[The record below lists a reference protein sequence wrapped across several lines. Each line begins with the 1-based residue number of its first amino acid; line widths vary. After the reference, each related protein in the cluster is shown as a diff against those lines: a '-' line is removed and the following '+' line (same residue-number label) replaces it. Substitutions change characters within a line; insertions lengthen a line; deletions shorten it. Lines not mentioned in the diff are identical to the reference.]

1 VADENMNISGFRR
14 WYGFLLPVIWFAG
27 PSLSAQSFSK
37 DIAPIIYEHCAG
49 CHRAGEIAPMS
60 LLTYEDVRPWAASIR
75 QQVASGAMPP
85 WHSAAPKGQFSNDR
99 RLSDAE
105 KDLILRWVAAGAP
118 KGNTEDLPPMPLF
131 TENWEIG
138 KPDAVITMA
147 QPYTVP
153 AHGDIAYQNFTVP
166 TNFTEDKWIQAIE
179 VRPGARSVVHHILVF
194 VSGGRPNEAY
204 TQIVPPRARRPPAG
218 TSEQS
223 SGMADTLFAT
233 TAPGTNAMVF
243 QPGTAMRVPA
253 GASIRF
259 QIHYT
264 TNGKEV
270 SDRSS
275 VGMIFAKQPPEK
287 EMHTS
292 AFFNLRLVLPAGA
305 ADVTVPSA
313 IQFDQDV
320 HFTALF
326 PHTHL
331 RGKSWD
337 YRVVYP
343 DGRTETVLPV
353 PHYDFNW
360 QTYYMFATP
369 LAVPKGSKLEAVA
382 HYDNSVNNKS
392 NPDPTKE
399 VHWGEQTWDEM
410 QYTGI
415 NYTVDDESPKHPGS
429 KE

>member
-1 VADENMNISGFRR
+1 
-14 WYGFLLPVIWFAG
+14 
-27 PSLSAQSFSK
+27 LSAQSTGAPVFSK
-37 DIAPIIYEHCAG
+37 DIAPIIYQHCAS
-49 CHRAGEIAPMS
+49 CHRAGQIAPMS
-60 LLTYEDVRPWAASIR
+60 LLSYDEVRPWAASIR
-75 QQVASGAMPP
+75 EEVAAGVMPP

-99 RLSDAE
+99 RLSDSE
-105 KDLILRWVAAGAP
+105 KESILRWIAAGAP
-118 KGNTEDLPPMPLF
+118 KGNVNELPPLPAF

-138 KPDAVITMA
+138 KPDAVITMPE
-147 QPYTVP
+147 PYTVP
-153 AHGDIAYQNFTVP
+153 ASGVIAYQNFTAP

-194 VSGGRPNEAY
+194 VSGQRPNEAY
-204 TQIVPPRARRPPAG
+204 TQIVPQRRRRAQTG
-218 TSEQS
+218 TNERS
-223 SGMADTLFAT
+223 SKMADTLFAT

-292 AFFNLRLVLPAGA
+292 AFFNPQLVLPAGA

-313 IQFDQDV
+313 IQFDQNV
-320 HFTALF
+320 RLTALF

-331 RGKSWD
+331 RGKSWE
-337 YRVVYP
+337 YKIVYP
-343 DGRTETVLPV
+343 DGRTETVLPI

-360 QTYYMFATP
+360 QTYYIFATP

-382 HYDNSVNNKS
+382 HYDNSVNNKL
-392 NPDPTKE
+392 NPDPAKE

-415 NYTVDDESPKHPGS
+415 SYTVDDESPAQQIGS
-429 KE
+429 LFKVDHD

>member
-1 VADENMNISGFRR
+1 MLRSSYWTGYA
-14 WYGFLLPVIWFAG
+14 LPVIFFVGWSSSWAA
-27 PSLSAQSFSK
+27 PSTAAAPVFSK
-37 DIAPIIYEHCAG
+37 DIAPILYQHCAS
-49 CHRAGEIAPMS
+49 CHRAGQIAPMS
-60 LLTYEDVRPWAASIR
+60 LLSYEEVRPWAAAIR
-75 QQVASGAMPP
+75 EKVATGAMPP
-85 WHSAAPKGQFSNDR
+85 WHSTAPRGQFSNDR

-105 KDLILRWVAAGAP
+105 KESIMRWAAAGAP
-118 KGNTEDLPPMPLF
+118 KGDVKDLPPVPAF

-138 KPDAVITMA
+138 KPDLVITMPE
-147 QPYTVP
+147 PYVVP
-153 AHGDIAYQNFTVP
+153 TSGVIAYQNFTVP
-166 TNFTEDKWIQAIE
+166 TNFAEDKWIQAIE

-194 VSGGRPNEAY
+194 MVGTRQNQAY
-204 TQIVPPRARRPPAG
+204 TQIVPQQPPRPQTAPSG
-218 TSEQS
+218 QS
-223 SGMADTLFAT
+223 TRKPESLIAT

-243 QPGTAMRVPA
+243 PPGTAMRIPA

-264 TNGKEV
+264 SNGKET

-275 VGMIFAKQPPEK
+275 VGMIFAKQPEK

-292 AFFNLRLVLPAGA
+292 AFFNPRLVLPAGA
-305 ADVTVPSA
+305 ADTTVPSA
-313 IQFDQDV
+313 IQFEKDV
-320 HFTALF
+320 HLTALF

-331 RGKSWD
+331 RGKSWE
-337 YRVVYP
+337 YKIVYP
-343 DGRTETVLPV
+343 DGRAETVLPV

-360 QTYYMFATP
+360 QTYYIFATP
-369 LAVPKGSKLEAVA
+369 LTVPKGSKLEAVA

-415 NYTVDDESPKHPGS
+415 NYTVDDESPKQPNS
-429 KE
+429 NQ

>member
-1 VADENMNISGFRR
+1 MPEPYVVPTSG
-14 WYGFLLPVIWFAG
+14 V
-27 PSLSAQSFSK
+27 
-37 DIAPIIYEHCAG
+37 
-49 CHRAGEIAPMS
+49 
-60 LLTYEDVRPWAASIR
+60 
-75 QQVASGAMPP
+75 
-85 WHSAAPKGQFSNDR
+85 
-99 RLSDAE
+99 
-105 KDLILRWVAAGAP
+105 
-118 KGNTEDLPPMPLF
+118 
-131 TENWEIG
+131 
-138 KPDAVITMA
+138 
-147 QPYTVP
+147 
-153 AHGDIAYQNFTVP
+153 IAYQNFTVP
-166 TNFTEDKWIQAIE
+166 TNFTEDKWIQAIG

-194 VSGGRPNEAY
+194 VGGPRQNGAY
-204 TQIVPPRARRPPAG
+204 TQIVPQRPRRPQAG
-218 TSEQS
+218 PNEQS
-223 SGMADTLFAT
+223 SKIPETLFAT

-243 QPGTAMRVPA
+243 QPGTAMRIPA

-264 TNGKEV
+264 SNGKET

-292 AFFNLRLVLPAGA
+292 AFFNPLLVLPPGA
-305 ADVTVPSA
+305 ADMTVPSA
-313 IQFDQDV
+313 IQFDKDV
-320 HFTALF
+320 HLTALF

-331 RGKSWD
+331 RGKSWE
-337 YRVVYP
+337 YKIVYP
-343 DGRTETVLPV
+343 DGRAETVLPV

-360 QTYYMFATP
+360 QTYYIFATP

-415 NYTVDDESPKHPGS
+415 NYTVDDESPKQPNNNQ
-429 KE
+429 

>member
-1 VADENMNISGFRR
+1 MKILGWRYVN
-14 WYGFLLPVIWFAG
+14 GFLLSVTLFVGRSSFLP
-27 PSLSAQSFSK
+27 AQSTAAAPVFSK
-37 DIAPIIYEHCAG
+37 DIAPIIYQHCAS
-49 CHRAGEIAPMS
+49 CHRTGEIAPMS
-60 LLTYEDVRPWAASIR
+60 LLSYEEVRPWAASIR
-75 QQVASGAMPP
+75 EKVATGAMPP
-85 WHSAAPKGQFSNDR
+85 WHSAAPRGQFSNDR

-105 KDLILRWVAAGAP
+105 KESILRWVASGAP
-118 KGNTEDLPPMPLF
+118 KGDVEDLPPLPAF

-138 KPDAVITMA
+138 KPDAVFTMPE
-147 QPYTVP
+147 PYTVP
-153 AHGDIAYQNFTVP
+153 TSGVVAYQNFTAR
-166 TNFTEDKWIQAIE
+166 TNFTEDKWVQAIE

-194 VSGGRPNEAY
+194 VSGKRPNEAY
-204 TQIVPPRARRPPAG
+204 TQIVPQRRRRSQTG
-218 TSEQS
+218 TNEQS
-223 SGMADTLFAT
+223 SKMADTLFAT

-275 VGMIFAKQPPEK
+275 VGMIFAKRPPEK

-292 AFFNLRLVLPAGA
+292 AFFNPQLVLPAGA
-305 ADVTVPSA
+305 ADVPVPSV

-320 HFTALF
+320 HLTALF

-337 YRVVYP
+337 YKIVYP
-343 DGRTETVLPV
+343 DGHTESVLPI

-360 QTYYMFATP
+360 QTYYIFATP
-369 LAVPKGSKLEAVA
+369 LAIPKGSKLEAVA

-415 NYTVDDESPKHPGS
+415 NYTVDDESLKRGL
-429 KE
+429 